1 MDNPDHSMG
10 DLAVVALDLFI
21 DAVAT
26 IGPQDWDKPSNL
38 DGWTLR
44 DLVGHATGSAGPS
57 QPADWIADD
66 PAARLTELTG
76 RLRAA
81 LPGADFDAPRPSPGG
96 EVLVG
101 QR

>member
-44 DLVGHATGSAGPS
+44 DLVGHATGSAGPVAARRLDRRR
-57 QPADWIADD
+57 PGGKAHRADR
-66 PAARLTELTG
+66 PAAR
-76 RLRAA
+76 RAA
-81 LPGADFDAPRPSPGG
+81 GCGLRRASPVAG
-96 EVLVG
+96 
-101 QR
+101 R